1 MFPRKNP
8 EHARMS
14 DEGIQKMQE
23 LRRADPQKWTAGK
36 LAKEF
41 GCTQGF
47 VRMWTKLP
55 KAERR
60 QALARRDADHEKHR
74 AKWGEK
80 KLLQK
85 EIRKKRREFW

>member
-1 MFPRKNP
+1 
-8 EHARMS
+8 MS
-14 DEGIQKMQE
+14 DEDIKKMQQ
-23 LRRADPQKWTAGK
+23 LRMENPEKWTAGK

-47 VRMWTKLP
+47 ARMWTKLP
-55 KAERR
+55 KEVQRK
-60 QALARRDADHEKHR
+60 ALARRDAEHEKQR

-85 EIRKKRREFW
+85 EIRDKRKEFW